1 VEADSV
7 IGFAEP
13 TYFALAIVV
22 GLMLVA
28 FVRLARWRLA
38 ARRDFA
44 GPQADRWPASSYWP
58 VALLVLGAA
67 ALVVIAAARPQWGDR
82 DRLRER
88 EGVDLVLVLDISQSM
103 EAADAAPTRL
113 QVAQDELVQ
122 LVESQRGSRIGLV
135 LFAGSAI
142 MRSPLTTDT
151 GAMTELLRRANQE
164 TNLARSG
171 SDIGAALD
179 QAANILASSD
189 SPGKAV
195 VVVSD
200 GEDHVGSYVQKAGD
214 LASKGVVILT
224 AGVGTPQGA
233 QLFDVDTRT
242 GQRTPKRDA
251 SGQPVISRLNEAS
264 LQTIAGAGAGQYQ
277 RISGADNGLGRLQ
290 IDLSRLD
297 PASFGAEESR
307 LPIERFQLFAGA
319 AIVLLLAAWFL
330 PSRVRLP
337 SPKLLRRLKP
347 QPALSLA
354 LLALLVGAC
363 GGGDSLRERNAE
375 ANRMFAEGD
384 FEGALT
390 RYQDILAERP
400 DVLEISFNAGNAL
413 HRLESFERA
422 IAETQRALPPK
433 EARLGAA
440 TYFALG
446 NHFLMLERL
455 EEAYVSYRS
464 ALLLDAGDEDAKH
477 NLELTL
483 LLLNG
488 SEQQDGSQ
496 GNSNDEGEPQPGEEG
511 QPGEA
516 GTPQAGGTPGQPGS
530 PSPGQPSGTPAAPNQ
545 NPERALAEALAGRDE
560 ELTFEEAIEI
570 LELLRQQQQQRPSG
584 TQPGGAGPDY

>member
-1 VEADSV
+1 MEADSM

-13 TYFALAIVV
+13 AYFALAIVV
-22 GLMLVA
+22 ALMLLA
-28 FVRLARWRLA
+28 FVRLAHWRLA

-44 GPQADRWPASSYWP
+44 GPQADRWPAGSYWP
-58 VALLVLGAA
+58 GALLVLAA
-67 ALVVIAAARPQWGDR
+67 ASLVAIAAARPQWGDR
-82 DRLRER
+82 DRVRER

-103 EAADAAPTRL
+103 EAADVAPTRL
-113 QVAQDELVQ
+113 QVAQDELVR

-142 MRSPLTTDT
+142 LRSPLTTDT
-151 GAMTELLRRANQE
+151 GATTELIRRASQE
-164 TNLARSG
+164 TGLARSG

-200 GEDHVGSYVQKAGD
+200 GEDHAGSYGQKASD
-214 LASKGVVILT
+214 LASKGVVILS

-233 QLFDVDTRT
+233 QLFDVNTRT
-242 GQRTPKRDA
+242 GERTPKRDP
-251 SGQPVISRLNEAS
+251 SGQPVVSRLNETS
-264 LQTIAGAGAGQYQ
+264 LQTIAGAGGGQYQ
-277 RISGADNGLGRLQ
+277 RIGGADTGLGRLQ

-319 AIVLLLAAWFL
+319 AIVLLLTAWLL
-330 PSRVRLP
+330 PARARLP
-337 SPKLLRRLKP
+337 SPKLLRRLRP

-354 LLALLVGAC
+354 LLAMLVGAC
-363 GGGDSLRERNAE
+363 GGADSLRERNAE
-375 ANRMFAEGD
+375 ANRLFAEGD

-390 RYQDILAERP
+390 RYQDILAKRP

-413 HRLESFERA
+413 HRLESYERA

-433 EARLGAA
+433 ETELGAA

-446 NHFLMLERL
+446 NHFLQLQRL
-455 EEAYVSYRS
+455 EEAYVAYRS
-464 ALLLDAGDEDAKH
+464 ALLLNPSDGDAKH

-483 LLLNG
+483 LLLGQPELQNG
-488 SEQQDGSQ
+488 NQ
-496 GNSNDEGEPQPGEEG
+496 GDSNGQGEPQPGQEG

-516 GTPQAGGTPGQPGS
+516 GTPQPGGTPGQAGS

-545 NPERALAEALAGRDE
+545 SPERALAEALAGLDE

-570 LELLRQQQQQRPSG
+570 LELLRQQLQQRPSG
-584 TQPGGAGPDY
+584 TQPGGTGPDY